1 MIPEIN
7 RILYATDL
15 SDNARHALAYAASMA
30 HRYGAKMIVLHLLDE
45 IPPNADLAI
54 TSYFGAEKWG
64 ELRKQIERDAIV
76 KLRERVNRFCD
87 DVSAEMASCP
97 YITEDV
103 VVRRGNP
110 VEEIIREAEKR
121 GCDMIVMGTHGLGG
135 LRGAMMGS
143 TSRRVIRRSRIP
155 VVVIPLPKQ

>member
-1 MIPEIN
+1 MIPEMK

-15 SDNARHALAYAASMA
+15 SENARHALAYAASLA
-30 HRYGAKMIVLHLLDE
+30 HRYDAKMIILHLLDE

-54 TSYFGAEKWG
+54 TSYFGKEKWE
-64 ELRKQIERDAIV
+64 ELRKQIEQEAIG
-76 KLRERVNRFCD
+76 KLYERVNTFCD
-87 DVSAEMASCP
+87 EVSQEMDSCP

-110 VEEIIREAEKR
+110 VVEILREADR
-121 GCDMIVMGTHGLGG
+121 RDCDIIVMGTHGQGG

-143 TSRRVIRRSRIP
+143 TSRRVIRRTRIP
-155 VVVIPLPKQ
+155 VVVIPLPK